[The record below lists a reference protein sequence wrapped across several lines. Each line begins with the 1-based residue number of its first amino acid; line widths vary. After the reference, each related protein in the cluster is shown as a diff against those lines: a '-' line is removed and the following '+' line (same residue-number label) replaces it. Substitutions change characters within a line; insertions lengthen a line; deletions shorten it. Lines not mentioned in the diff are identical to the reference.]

1 MEELKAR
8 LQELLAQDS
17 RTKDEKREINTLCV
31 QIHELKVQGKTTVSV
46 AATTET
52 ETESTE
58 GE

>member
-31 QIHELKVQGKTTVSV
+31 QIHELKVQGKATVSV